1 MDTAQ
6 RQALMALDTPTICN
20 ALEVVDPSRR
30 ARGFNIKPLVC
41 AQPKLAPMVGY
52 ARTARIRAQHPPT
65 TPVDNLGYYQYIAE
79 GGEIPS
85 VVVVED
91 IDPIPGFGALWG
103 EVNTNVHFGLGCL
116 GVVTNGSIRD
126 LPDAQPKFQML
137 AGMVNPSHAYVHVV
151 DWGNPVT
158 VHGMEVS
165 EHDLIHADLHGA
177 VVIPAATIDDVL
189 TEAARI
195 IKRER
200 VLISAAQQDG
210 FNIESIKAAYR
221 EMADIH

>member
-52 ARTARIRAQHPPT
+52 ARTARIRAQHPTT